1 MTRSRRPAVA
11 SETLELDI
19 EKLGTEGAGL
29 ARLDGRSVLVPDALP
44 GERVRV
50 RLDGDAVTLL
60 ERCKDAPDRIAPP
73 CRHFG
78 TCGGCVL
85 QHLAPSPYAA
95 FKATL
100 IQGAL
105 SRHGLGGT
113 PIAAVAVSPPHSRRR
128 AVLAARRIGAGVV
141 LGFRGRASHHI
152 VDLAQCPV
160 LLPALDALLPKL
172 RALAADILA
181 PGQQATLMLT
191 AADTGVDLGLGLPVE
206 PKLAVLQ
213 GLADFAEHHSLAR
226 LWWRVGGG
234 EPVPA
239 AQRRPVQ
246 IRFGAIAVD
255 LPPGGFLQATAAGEA
270 ALFAAAQEWLG
281 GARRIADLFAGIGTF
296 ALGLADGANRPV
308 HAVEQDA
315 AARAALAAAAR
326 RAGLVR
332 VSSECRDL
340 EARPLLAPEF
350 AGFDA
355 VLFDPPRAGARA
367 QAEQLAQSRVTSI
380 IGVSCNPASFARDA
394 AILVAGGY
402 TLDCIRPIDQFLWS
416 NQIELIGRFR
426 RPGPG

>member
-1 MTRSRRPAVA
+1 MTRSRRSAAV
-11 SETLELDI
+11 SEILDLDI

-29 ARLDGRSVLVPDALP
+29 ARMAGRSVLVPDALP
-44 GERVRV
+44 GERVRI

-60 ERCKDAPDRIAPP
+60 ERHNDAPERIAPP

-100 IQGAL
+100 IQAAL
-105 SRHGLGGT
+105 SRHSLGDT
-113 PIAAVAVSPPHSRRR
+113 SVAAVTASPPHSRRR

-141 LGFRGRASHHI
+141 LGFRGRASHHV

-160 LLPALDALLPKL
+160 LLPMLEQLLPPL
-172 RALAADILA
+172 RTFAAEVLA
-181 PGQQATLMLT
+181 PGQQAMLT
-191 AADTGVDLGLGLPVE
+191 LTGVDTGIDLGLDLPAE
-206 PKLAVLQ
+206 PKLAALQ
-213 GLADFAEHHSLAR
+213 RLADFAERQGLAR

-239 AQRRPVQ
+239 AQHRKVQ
-246 IRFGAIAVD
+246 TRFGAITVD
-255 LPPGGFLQATAAGEA
+255 LPPGGFLQATADGEA

-296 ALGLADGANRPV
+296 ALGLADGANRPI

-315 AARAALAAAAR
+315 AALAALAAAAR

-332 VSSECRDL
+332 VTSECRDL
-340 EARPLLAPEF
+340 EARPLLAPEL

-367 QAEQLAQSRVTSI
+367 QAEQLAQSGVPLI

-402 TLDCIRPIDQFLWS
+402 SLDCVRPIDQFLWS

-426 RPGPG
+426 RSGR